1 MLFFEDVCNLATVVE
16 LDELHKNPQMI
27 YHHFMNYGDEVF
39 YILNKGK
46 MYGIIT
52 PGDLYR
58 NKGRA
63 DVYVNTGFQSINS
76 QEDFEGAYRIF
87 GKYPT
92 IHEVAIVRDEELIG
106 VMKSGKRKT
115 TDEWKK
121 IRASLQEQNKFDTTE
136 FLLKE
141 IYKLMEIKGRFFI
154 YPYLVD
160 TKKEMMLTDDEHK
173 AFLEKASYYSG
184 PKDISCLSL
193 KEQLDFFG
201 TETWN
206 YHHNLATLWRLLK
219 LECKNG
225 IPQYVQKFGNDLYTI
240 NEKGCRIVPCS
251 RFLNAKRKIF
261 TVGPCTMFGVYTSNE
276 ETIQAYLQEKLI
288 QNGFDDYEVVNL
300 SVATESSIARLFS
313 AEVSEDDIIII
324 MTNAYLLWKSIE
336 KDYADKVTCI
346 EDLGSIW
353 QQIDNPLSC
362 LYDSYNHCNWKVN
375 REIAYKMYEDIKGD
389 LSKESKDVYRERLQD
404 YYISPDIHVH
414 YRKHIMK
421 YGERQTTGKSGAI
434 VMNCNPF
441 TKGHRYLI
449 EKAASQVDYLYVFVV
464 EEDKSVFPFEDRIQM
479 VKAGTKTLT
488 NVLVLPSGDYII
500 SQKTFEQY
508 FTKDQVETVDDMD
521 YDVRIFGEVV
531 AKEFGI
537 TVRFV
542 GEEPYDKVTRKY
554 NETMKRILPE
564 YDVEVVE
571 IPRISNA
578 EGEIISASK
587 VRKYLQEHNIEALQS
602 MLPDSTL
609 EYLLGES

>member
-1 MLFFEDVCNLATVVE
+1 MLFFEDVCNLTTVVE

-92 IHEVAIVRDEELIG
+92 IHEVAIVRDEEFIG

-184 PKDISCLSL
+184 PKDISCLPL

-206 YHHNLATLWRLLK
+206 CHHNFF
-219 LECKNG
+219 N
-225 IPQYVQKFGNDLYTI
+225 
-240 NEKGCRIVPCS
+240 
-251 RFLNAKRKIF
+251 
-261 TVGPCTMFGVYTSNE
+261 
-276 ETIQAYLQEKLI
+276 
-288 QNGFDDYEVVNL
+288 
-300 SVATESSIARLFS
+300 FS
-313 AEVSEDDIIII
+313 AQFS
-324 MTNAYLLWKSIE
+324 
-336 KDYADKVTCI
+336 
-346 EDLGSIW
+346 
-353 QQIDNPLSC
+353 
-362 LYDSYNHCNWKVN
+362 
-375 REIAYKMYEDIKGD
+375 
-389 LSKESKDVYRERLQD
+389 
-404 YYISPDIHVH
+404 
-414 YRKHIMK
+414 
-421 YGERQTTGKSGAI
+421 
-434 VMNCNPF
+434 F
-441 TKGHRYLI
+441 
-449 EKAASQVDYLYVFVV
+449 F
-464 EEDKSVFPFEDRIQM
+464 
-479 VKAGTKTLT
+479 
-488 NVLVLPSGDYII
+488 
-500 SQKTFEQY
+500 Y
-508 FTKDQVETVDDMD
+508 F
-521 YDVRIFGEVV
+521 
-531 AKEFGI
+531 
-537 TVRFV
+537 
-542 GEEPYDKVTRKY
+542 
-554 NETMKRILPE
+554 
-564 YDVEVVE
+564 
-571 IPRISNA
+571 
-578 EGEIISASK
+578 
-587 VRKYLQEHNIEALQS
+587 
-602 MLPDSTL
+602 
-609 EYLLGES
+609 

>member
-1 MLFFEDVCNLATVVE
+1 MLFFEDVCNLTTVVE

-193 KEQLDFFG
+193 KEQLDFWG

-206 YHHNLATLWRLLK
+206 YHHNLENFWRLLK

-240 NEKGCRIVPCS
+240 NKKGCRIVPCS

-288 QNGFDDYEVVNL
+288 QNEFEDYEVVNL
-300 SVATESSIARLFS
+300 SVATELSIARLFS
-313 AEVSEDDIIII
+313 AEISEEDIIII
-324 MTNAYLLWKSIE
+324 MTNGYPLWKKIQKE
-336 KDYADKVTCI
+336 YPDKVTCVD
-346 EDLGSIW
+346 DLGSIW
-353 QQIDNPLSC
+353 HRIDNPLSC

-375 REIAYKMYEDIKGD
+375 REIAYKMYEDIKSD

-404 YYISPDIHVH
+404 YYISPDIFVY
-414 YRKHIMK
+414 YRRHFLS
-421 YGERQTTGKSGAI
+421 YVQERRQGKIGAI

-449 EKAASQVDYLYVFVV
+449 EQAASQVDYLYVFVV
-464 EEDKSVFPFEDRIQM
+464 QEDKSVFPFEDRIQM
-479 VKAGTKTLT
+479 VNAGTKNLA

-521 YDVRIFGEVV
+521 YDVHIFGEVV

-542 GEEPYDKVTRKY
+542 GEEPYDKVTHKY

-564 YDVEVVE
+564 YDIEVVE